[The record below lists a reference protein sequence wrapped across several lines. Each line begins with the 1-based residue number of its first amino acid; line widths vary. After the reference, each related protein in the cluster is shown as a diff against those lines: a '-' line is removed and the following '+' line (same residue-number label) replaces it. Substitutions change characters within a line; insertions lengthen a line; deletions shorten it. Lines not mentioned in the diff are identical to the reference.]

1 MKLDQIRVAITKEKG
16 YTKNIFIVYLE
27 DIEVNVKIRLTR
39 EFFFSLIAWRSPC
52 YISSRIRYSLHNV
65 TTVVRDSGTTSR
77 SH

>member
-39 EFFFSLIAWRSPC
+39 EFFFFFNCMA
-52 YISSRIRYSLHNV
+52 ISVLH
-65 TTVVRDSGTTSR
+65 
-77 SH
+77 